1 MIQKKQYKI
10 TIANGDYPLSCTCD
24 TIADA
29 YECMRSLADWAPTQ
43 VHFQR
48 ANLMETLVQMR
59 KNKAASIEGNG
70 YSITV
75 LEEAE
80 RDADLD

>member
-1 MIQKKQYKI
+1 MKKYKV
-10 TIANGDYPLSCTCD
+10 TIYNDEYPLSATYNTISDVYKSLCT
-24 TIADA
+24 IK
-29 YECMRSLADWAPTQ
+29 SWASGH
-43 VHFQR
+43 VFFCEDD
-48 ANLMETLVQMR
+48 LMVALVQMR
-59 KNKAASIEGNG
+59 KNEVSAIKCNG

>member
-1 MIQKKQYKI
+1 MKKYKI
-10 TIANGDYPLSCTCD
+10 TIANGNYPLSRTCD

-29 YECMRSLADWAPTQ
+29 FECLQSIASWAPTQ
-43 VHFQR
+43 VSFQR
-48 ANLMETLVQMR
+48 DDLMETLVQMR
-59 KNKAASIEGNG
+59 RNEVSAIECDG

>member
-1 MIQKKQYKI
+1 MKQYKI
-10 TIANGDYPLSCTCD
+10 TIANGGYPLSCTCN

-29 YECMRSLADWAPTQ
+29 YECLRSIASWAPTQ
-43 VHFQR
+43 VCFR
-48 ANLMETLVQMR
+48 RDDLMETLVQMR
-59 KNKAASIEGNG
+59 RNEASAVKCNG

-80 RDADLD
+80 

>member
-1 MIQKKQYKI
+1 MKQYKV
-10 TIANGDYPLSCTCD
+10 TIANGYYPLSCTYD
-24 TIADA
+24 TITDA
-29 YECMRSLADWAPTQ
+29 FECMRSI
-43 VHFQR
+43 
-48 ANLMETLVQMR
+48 ANWDPRNEIDTDDLMVALVQMR
-59 KNKAASIEGNG
+59 NDVMSERECRA

>member
-1 MIQKKQYKI
+1 MKKYKI
-10 TIANGDYPLSCTCD
+10 TIANGDYPLSRTCD

-29 YECMRSLADWAPTQ
+29 YECMRSI
-43 VHFQR
+43 
-48 ANLMETLVQMR
+48 ANWDPRIEIDLDDLMVALVQMR
-59 KNKAASIEGNG
+59 SGVMLGRECST
-70 YSITV
+70 YSIDV

>member
-1 MIQKKQYKI
+1 MKQYKI
-10 TIANGDYPLSCTCD
+10 TIANGDYPLSHTCD

-29 YECMRSLADWAPTQ
+29 YECMRSI
-43 VHFQR
+43 
-48 ANLMETLVQMR
+48 ANWDPRIEIDLDDLMVALVQMR
-59 KNKAASIEGNG
+59 NG
-70 YSITV
+70 VMSGRECSTYSIDV

>member
-1 MIQKKQYKI
+1 MKKYKI
-10 TIANGDYPLSCTCD
+10 TIANGYYPLSCTYD
-24 TIADA
+24 TITDA
-29 YECMRSLADWAPTQ
+29 FECMRSIANWASKIEIDPDD
-43 VHFQR
+43 
-48 ANLMETLVQMR
+48 LMETLVQMR
-59 KNKAASIEGNG
+59 RNEVSAIECNG